1 MTIRKIDN
9 QTVNEPP
16 VQFYK
21 TIAISFLVITIILL
35 GVVVFITMKK
45 ATIEITAKED
55 TKQVSL
61 SLSVGEN
68 ADIQGSVNSKLYE
81 WSNKYYPTGVKM
93 IEAKSEGKIVVY
105 NKQGKDQ
112 PLIIN
117 TRLLSLDGILFRM
130 KERVT
135 IPANSQKEVEVY
147 ADVEGGSGD
156 ILPTQFTIPGL
167 SQSLQTLVYGES
179 VNAMLG
185 GVRKVGVLGVDDL
198 DAAKVLYKEQVKEA
212 FLNELGL
219 NSLGVALKI
228 DIGKIKSDREI
239 GEEVSEFVLT
249 GANRVVAVN
258 YDPDKLQEIINNKV
272 SGEIDKGA
280 EKFLAVNNESRV
292 ELVSVNEETGI
303 AEFSVYQEVLVTLD
317 ANADKLSIVN
327 FAGKKKDEIER
338 YVLALDHVTGVD
350 VKFSPGWMVTA
361 PSVADKIKIIVKSV
375 K

>member
-1 MTIRKIDN
+1 MSIKKIDN

-35 GVVVFITMKK
+35 GVVVFITTKK

-105 NKQGKDQ
+105 NKQAKDQ

-117 TRLLSLDGILFRM
+117 TRLLSTDGILFRM
-130 KERVT
+130 KERAT

-156 ILPTQFTIPGL
+156 VLPTQFTIPGL
-167 SQSLQTLVYGES
+167 SQTLQTLVYGES
-179 VNAMLG
+179 VNAMFG

-212 FLNELGL
+212 FLKELGL

-239 GEEVSEFVLT
+239 GEEVSEFILT

-258 YDPDKLQEIINNKV
+258 YNPDKLQEIINNKV